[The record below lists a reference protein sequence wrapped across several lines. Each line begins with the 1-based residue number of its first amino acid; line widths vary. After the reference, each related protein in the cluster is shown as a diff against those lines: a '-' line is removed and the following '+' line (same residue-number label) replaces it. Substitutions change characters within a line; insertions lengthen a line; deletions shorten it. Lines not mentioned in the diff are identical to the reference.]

1 MKIYSLQ
8 QLQAITNFSFL
19 IQRVESGFA
28 AYSKGDAAVPQVVH
42 MEFMQPPGNLHIK
55 CASSK
60 EDYYAVKI
68 ASCFPKNSE
77 EGLNTLQGMIL
88 LFCKRTGKPEVLFQD
103 EGYLTNLRTGIAGAI
118 CAKYL
123 APKNLGAIGI
133 IGTGAQA
140 RFQLRLL
147 RAVVDCRKVWI
158 WSPNRNSMIQFQ
170 QEPEFA
176 DFTIMLASTP
186 AEAAKHCRLIAT
198 TTPSREPLLRAADI
212 QPGTHITALGSDS
225 PGKQELD
232 PVIFKKAKRIIVDSR
247 LQCFAY
253 GETFC
258 ALKACMIAKSQVEE
272 LGELV
277 AGYKS
282 ARETEDE
289 ITLADLTGLGI
300 QDLEIALG
308 FKQLL
313 EIS

>member
-1 MKIYSLQ
+1 MKIYSLK
-8 QLQAITNFSFL
+8 QLQGITDFSFL
-19 IQRVESGFA
+19 MQRVEAGFA
-28 AYSKGDAAVPQVVH
+28 AYSKGEVVVPQVVH
-42 MEFMQPPGNLHIK
+42 MEFMQPPGDLHIK

-68 ASCFPKNSE
+68 ASCFPKNTA
-77 EGLNTLQGMIL
+77 EGLSALQGMIL

-103 EGYLTNLRTGIAGAI
+103 EGYLTNLRTGMAGAI

-123 APKNLGAIGI
+123 APKNPRAIGI
-133 IGTGAQA
+133 LGAGAQA

-147 RAVVDCRKVWI
+147 REVVDCREAWI
-158 WSPNRNSMIQFQ
+158 WSPNRNSMLQFQ
-170 QEPEFA
+170 QDPELA
-176 DFTIMLASTP
+176 DFTIKLASIP
-186 AEAAKHCRLIAT
+186 AEVAKHCRLIVA
-198 TTPSREPLLRAADI
+198 TTPSREPLLRGADI
-212 QPGTHITALGSDS
+212 QPGTHITAVGSDS

-232 PVIFKKAKRIIVDSR
+232 PVILKNAKRIIVDSR
-247 LQCFAY
+247 LQCFEY

-258 ALKACMIAKSQVEE
+258 ALNAGMIAKSQVEE

-277 AGYKS
+277 AGYKP

-289 ITLADLTGLGI
+289 ITIADLTGLGI

-308 FKQLL
+308 IKQLL